1 MLPASVLYAVL
12 LMPYTGGGWHI
23 ALALFA
29 LCDGF
34 FTELITLPF
43 RAAFTRNADPLG
55 MAADMLLPAARAGLD
70 IMALP
75 YASARSGDAQ
85 RRTLYRMLVSH
96 RHMLEWQTAAQ
107 TGSRPKGVNGY
118 YGALYICPVM
128 GIVMA
133 AGAILGKTP
142 AIAALFAALWLA
154 MPAAIWALDRRLP
167 KEKPRPDERELLEDI
182 AERTWG
188 VF

>member
-1 MLPASVLYAVL
+1 
-12 LMPYTGGGWHI
+12 
-23 ALALFA
+23 
-29 LCDGF
+29 
-34 FTELITLPF
+34 
-43 RAAFTRNADPLG
+43 
-55 MAADMLLPAARAGLD
+55 
-70 IMALP
+70 
-75 YASARSGDAQ
+75 
-85 RRTLYRMLVSH
+85 
-96 RHMLEWQTAAQ
+96 MLEWQTAAQ

-154 MPAAIWALDRRLP
+154 MPATIWALDRRLP

-182 AERTWG
+182 AERTWAFLRHLPERAG
-188 VF
+188 IYTPG